1 MWDEVQALLRGS
13 ILIKVVNTHNSS
25 KSLSDIIVEHQ
36 CSSNIVSKTKFYN
49 LISSMFRIINQI
61 IITIWLVNG
70 KLERVSVLHFS
81 LLLPA
86 VMTGLNL

>member
-70 KLERVSVLHFS
+70 KLEGTYYFLFYIFY
-81 LLLPA
+81 PWQQ
-86 VMTGLNL
+86 